1 MKVTLNKKGDVY
13 SIYVPK
19 KDMELLVVSIEQK
32 GSWGGLYTLNNG
44 WVVEFP
50 ELEEEPTL
58 PKTMDVTLVSRG

>member
-19 KDMELLVVSIEQK
+19 KDMELLVVSIEPK

-50 ELEEEPTL
+50 EQEEEPTL